1 MNGRLMTEAATEKK
15 VKQKL
20 PPEDWGKVELDVL
33 THELAIDIG
42 EKSHGLDEQEVC
54 DFWGLSYEEL
64 EGNDKWFFDFHYK
77 KGRSEAKADAVK
89 SLFRQMKGRNG
100 KDASLAYL
108 LRFND
113 DWDKDV
119 EDKTQGRRYVLSIE

>member
-1 MNGRLMTEAATEKK
+1 MTEAVTEKK
-15 VKQKL
+15 EKQKL
-20 PPEDWGKVELDVL
+20 PPEDWDTIELDVL
-33 THELAIDIG
+33 STDLAIDIG
-42 EKSHGLDEQEVC
+42 EKSHGLSEQEVC
-54 DFWGLSYEEL
+54 DYWGLDYESL
-64 EGNDKWFFDFHYK
+64 EGNDKWFFDVHYK
-77 KGRSEAKADAVK
+77 KGRAEAKADAVK

-113 DWDKDV
+113 DWDQDV

>member
-1 MNGRLMTEAATEKK
+1 MIDTEETKI
-15 VKQKL
+15 KQKL
-20 PPEDWGKVELDVL
+20 PPEDWNDVELDIL
-33 THELAIDIG
+33 DHSLAIDIG
-42 EKSHGLDEQEVC
+42 NKAAGLDEQEVC
-54 DFWGLSYEEL
+54 DHWGLDHSEL
-64 EGNDKWFFDFHYK
+64 EGNDLWFFNYHYK
-77 KGRSEAKADAVK
+77 KGRAEAKADAVNA
-89 SLFRQMKGRNG
+89 LFRQMKGRNG